1 MNLDICMA
9 SDDNY
14 AVHLGICIVSIMENN
29 SSNINMHILDNNIS
43 EVNLNKLK
51 SLEDKYPNLTI
62 IFYNTHDFFK
72 EKEAGNIIKK
82 ELNGTIFY
90 DRLGIS
96 AFSRLFLEDILP
108 NDIER
113 VLYLDS
119 DTIVLGSL
127 DELFDIDFNN
137 HLVLGVVDVMSNVGI
152 YFYQGDDKS
161 TPFVNSGSLLIN
173 LEKWREIGFA
183 NLSVDVTSYLS

>member
-62 IFYNTHDFFK
+62 IFY
-72 EKEAGNIIKK
+72 KK
-82 ELNGTIFY
+82 GVWNYGTYQCRHGGSIQY
-90 DRLGIS
+90 DR
-96 AFSRLFLEDILP
+96 
-108 NDIER
+108 
-113 VLYLDS
+113 
-119 DTIVLGSL
+119 
-127 DELFDIDFNN
+127 
-137 HLVLGVVDVMSNVGI
+137 
-152 YFYQGDDKS
+152 
-161 TPFVNSGSLLIN
+161 
-173 LEKWREIGFA
+173 
-183 NLSVDVTSYLS
+183 